1 MTTVLLLHLLV
12 ATDPVTSVQFT
23 TVAVP
28 LPGMH
33 GSASLDYFAA
43 ERAAGRVWIPEGTS
57 GTVYV
62 LDLATKK
69 IVPVGGFGAGRPG
82 PSAVSLGDGWAFV
95 GNRRAAE
102 LCAVNVRLLT
112 KSACAS
118 LAASSDGVA
127 YVASTKEVWVTSPG
141 DRMLTIVDVHDPA
154 HPKQTAQV
162 AVPGQPEGYAVDDAR
177 ALFFTNLEDKNQT
190 LAVDVRTRKVV
201 QTWSA
206 HCGAGG
212 PRGLAY
218 DGQRQFLFV
227 ACTDG
232 ARVLDARIDGNHDGP
247 DGALLSSLTVGAGV
261 DNIDYL
267 DATHRLYVAAG
278 KASRLSVAEVSNKGE
293 IVQVALAPTAPGAR
307 VVVVAAD
314 GTAVVGDPTHGG
326 VLVLS
331 PVH

>member
-1 MTTVLLLHLLV
+1 MTTVLLLHLLF
-12 ATDPVTSVQFT
+12 AADPATSVQLT

-28 LPGMH
+28 LPGIH
-33 GSASLDYFAA
+33 DSASLDYFAV
-43 ERAAGRVWIPEGTS
+43 ERAAGRVWIPESTTGA
-57 GTVYV
+57 VHV

-69 IVPVGGFGAGRPG
+69 MVAVGGFGADRPG
-82 PSAVSLGDGWAFV
+82 LNAVSLGDGRAFI
-95 GNRRAAE
+95 GNRRTPE
-102 LCAVNVRLLT
+102 LCTVDVRLLK
-112 KSACAS
+112 KSACAP
-118 LAASSDGVA
+118 LTASSDGVA

-154 HPKQTAQV
+154 HPKQTAHV
-162 AVPGQPEGYAVDDAR
+162 AVPGRPEGYAVDDAHT
-177 ALFFTNLEDKNQT
+177 LFFTNLEDKNQT

-201 QTWSA
+201 KTWSA
-206 HCGAGG
+206 HCEAGG

-218 DGQRQFLFV
+218 DGKRQFLFV

-232 ARVLDARIDGNHDGP
+232 ARVLDARH
-247 DGALLSSLTVGAGV
+247 DGALLSSLSVGAGV

-278 KASRLSVAEVSNKGE
+278 KASRLSVAEISDKGE
-293 IVQVALAPTAPGAR
+293 VVQVALVPTAPGAR

-331 PVH
+331 PTD

>member
-12 ATDPVTSVQFT
+12 AAESATSAPLT
-23 TVAVP
+23 PVAVP

-33 GSASLDYFAA
+33 GSATLDYFAA
-43 ERAAGRVWIPEGTS
+43 ERGAGRVWIPEGTT

-62 LDLATKK
+62 LDLASKK
-69 IVPVGGFGAGRPG
+69 IASVGGFGADRPG
-82 PSAVSLGDGWAFV
+82 LNAVSLGDGWAFV
-95 GNRRAAE
+95 GNRRASE
-102 LCAVNVRLLT
+102 LCAVDARLL
-112 KSACAS
+112 KKGACAS
-118 LAASSDGVA
+118 LSASSDGVA

-154 HPKQTAQV
+154 HPKQTAHV
-162 AVPGQPEGYAVDDAR
+162 AVPGQPEGYAVDDAGSF
-177 ALFFTNLEDKNQT
+177 FFTNLEDKNQT
-190 LAVDVRTRKVV
+190 LVVDVRTRKVV
-201 QTWSA
+201 KTWNA

-218 DGQRQFLFV
+218 DGKRRFLFV

-232 ARVLDARIDGNHDGP
+232 VRALDARP
-247 DGALLSSLTVGAGV
+247 DGGGSLLSSLTVGAGV

-267 DATHRLYVAAG
+267 DATGRLYVAAG
-278 KASRLSVAEVSNKGE
+278 KASRLSVAEVGSKGQL
-293 IVQVALAPTAPGAR
+293 VQVASTPTAPGAR

-331 PVH
+331 PPRAR

>member
-1 MTTVLLLHLLV
+1 
-12 ATDPVTSVQFT
+12 
-23 TVAVP
+23 
-28 LPGMH
+28 
-33 GSASLDYFAA
+33 
-43 ERAAGRVWIPEGTS
+43 
-57 GTVYV
+57 
-62 LDLATKK
+62 
-69 IVPVGGFGAGRPG
+69 
-82 PSAVSLGDGWAFV
+82 
-95 GNRRAAE
+95 
-102 LCAVNVRLLT
+102 
-112 KSACAS
+112 
-118 LAASSDGVA
+118 
-127 YVASTKEVWVTSPG
+127 
-141 DRMLTIVDVHDPA
+141 MLTIVDVHDPA

-232 ARVLDARIDGNHDGP
+232 ARVLDARIDGG
-247 DGALLSSLTVGAGV
+247 GALLSSLTVGAGV

-278 KASRLSVAEVSNKGE
+278 KANRLSVAQVSDKGK
-293 IVQVALAPTAPGAR
+293 IVQVALAPTVPGAR
-307 VVVVAAD
+307 VVVIAAD
-314 GTAVVGDPTHGG
+314 GTAVVSDPTHGG